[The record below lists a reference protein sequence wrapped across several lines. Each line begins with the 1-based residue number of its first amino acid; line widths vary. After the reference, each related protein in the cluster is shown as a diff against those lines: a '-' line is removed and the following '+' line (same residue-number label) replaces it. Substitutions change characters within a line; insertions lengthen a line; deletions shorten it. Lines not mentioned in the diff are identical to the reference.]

1 MSRKWK
7 RILIIG
13 GGILALM
20 VVWAI
25 IQNRNKDVI
34 KVTTEKA
41 AVRSITESVNA
52 SGQIYPEVEVK
63 ISPDISGEVT
73 ELTVEEG
80 DSVIKGQV
88 LARVYADI
96 YALQRDEAA
105 ARVSQSQAT
114 VANSQAAIGAQK
126 AALEQ
131 AQQQ

>member
-41 AVRSITESVNA
+41 AVRFITESVNA
-52 SGQIYPEVEVK
+52 SGQIYPG
-63 ISPDISGEVT
+63 SG
-73 ELTVEEG
+73 G
-80 DSVIKGQV
+80 KNQP
-88 LARVYADI
+88 RH
-96 YALQRDEAA
+96 
-105 ARVSQSQAT
+105 
-114 VANSQAAIGAQK
+114 
-126 AALEQ
+126 
-131 AQQQ
+131 